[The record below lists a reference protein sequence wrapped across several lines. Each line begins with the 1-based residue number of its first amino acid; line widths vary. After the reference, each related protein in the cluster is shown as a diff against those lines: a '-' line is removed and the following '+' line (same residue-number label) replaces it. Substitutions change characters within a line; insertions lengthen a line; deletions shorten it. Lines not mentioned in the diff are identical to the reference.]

1 MLIKNYKKNLAFCF
15 FYGIYVLSFI
25 IVLIWKW
32 GNNPASFFRKE
43 EKMQKHHLQDMLE
56 PVIEALGYET
66 IRILTIGQ
74 VNPTLQV
81 MIDVKDYS
89 REINVE
95 DCAKVSRALS
105 ATLDEKDPIKDK
117 YSLEV
122 SSPGLDR
129 PLTKPE
135 HFVRFKDYVI
145 KVETINE
152 VEKRKRI
159 KGINLGLNENNE
171 VRVDMDG
178 KEYVIAFDNISKAKI
193 VITDELWEKYQSE
206 HEAIE
211 L

>member
-1 MLIKNYKKNLAFCF
+1 
-15 FYGIYVLSFI
+15 
-25 IVLIWKW
+25 
-32 GNNPASFFRKE
+32 
-43 EKMQKHHLQDMLE
+43 MQKHNLQDMLE
-56 PVIEALGYET
+56 PVVESLGYET

-95 DCAKVSRALS
+95 DCAKVSRAIS
-105 ATLDEKDPIKDK
+105 AVLDENDPIKDK

-135 HFVRFKDYVI
+135 HFNRFKDYVI
-145 KVETINE
+145 KVETLTE

-159 KGINLGLNENNE
+159 KGLNLGLDTNNN
-171 VRVDMDG
+171 VRIDMDG
-178 KEYVIAFDNISKAKI
+178 KEYVVAFDNISKAKI
-193 VITDELWEKYQSE
+193 VITDELWEKYQAE
-206 HEAIE
+206 HETVE

>member
-1 MLIKNYKKNLAFCF
+1 
-15 FYGIYVLSFI
+15 
-25 IVLIWKW
+25 
-32 GNNPASFFRKE
+32 
-43 EKMQKHHLQDMLE
+43 MQKHHLQDMLE
-56 PVIEALGYET
+56 PVIEDLGYET

-89 REINVE
+89 REIDVE

-105 ATLDEKDPIKDK
+105 AVLDEKDPIKDK

-135 HFVRFKDYVI
+135 HFARFKDYVI

-159 KGINLGLNENNE
+159 KGLNLGLEENNNI
-171 VRVDMDG
+171 RIDMDG
-178 KEYVIAFDNISKAKI
+178 KEYVVNFDNISKAKI
-193 VITDELWEKYQSE
+193 VITDELWEKYLSE
-206 HEAIE
+206 HENVE

>member
-1 MLIKNYKKNLAFCF
+1 
-15 FYGIYVLSFI
+15 
-25 IVLIWKW
+25 
-32 GNNPASFFRKE
+32 
-43 EKMQKHHLQDMLE
+43 MQKHHLQNMLE

-95 DCAKVSRALS
+95 DCAKVSRAIS
-105 ATLDEKDPIKDK
+105 AVLDEKDPIKDK

-135 HFVRFKDYVI
+135 HFARFKDYVV
-145 KVETINE
+145 KVETITE

-159 KGINLGLNENNE
+159 KGQNIGLDDNNN
-171 VRVDMDG
+171 VHIDMDG
-178 KEYVIAFDNISKAKI
+178 KEYVVAFDNIAKAKI
-193 VITDELWEKYQSE
+193 VITDELWEKYQAE
-206 HEAIE
+206 HETIE